1 MQTSM
6 PNPEEVKVPVE
17 PDGTQ
22 IVEEQPTAETTA
34 ETATETTEAVETVK
48 EDATETPQ
56 AKSDAVEADPNVV
69 LSLKNVNIAH
79 RKLRVLTD
87 ISFTV
92 KKGEFVYLI
101 GKTGSGK
108 SSILKALIAE
118 IKPEG
123 TEANFIG
130 YDLLTLKTKRIP
142 ELRKKIGTVF
152 QDYQLLND
160 KTVLENLMFVLR
172 ATRWKDQKE
181 MLARCQEVL
190 ALVGLS
196 TKDFKLPS
204 QLSGGE
210 QQRVCIA
217 RALLNSPEVIL
228 ADEPTGSLDPIT
240 AEEIFQVFHNI
251 NKSGT
256 TVLMATHNF
265 QMINMFPSRTIC
277 IEDGKLIDSGV

>member
-6 PNPEEVKVPVE
+6 PNSEEETKVPETVETPVTEGAQLVDETPAATEEV
-17 PDGTQ
+17 
-22 IVEEQPTAETTA
+22 TAEVEQTTA
-34 ETATETTEAVETVK
+34 PVA
-48 EDATETPQ
+48 ETPNE
-56 AKSDAVEADPNVV
+56 SPVTVDPNSVV
-69 LSLKNVNIAH
+69 SFKNVNISH
-79 RKLRVLTD
+79 RKLRALTN
-87 ISFTV
+87 ISFQL

-108 SSILKALIAE
+108 SSILKTLIAE
-118 IKPEG
+118 IRPEG
-123 TEANFIG
+123 AEANMIG
-130 YDLLTLKTKRIP
+130 YDLLTLKSKKIP
-142 ELRKKIGTVF
+142 ELRKKIGVVF

-172 ATRWKDQKE
+172 ATRWKDRQA

-190 ALVGLS
+190 ALVGLT

-217 RALLNSPEVIL
+217 RALLNSPDVIL
-228 ADEPTGSLDPIT
+228 ADEPTGNLDPIS

-265 QMINMFPSRTIC
+265 QMIDKFPSRTIC

>member
-6 PNPEEVKVPVE
+6 PNSEEETKVPETVETPVPEGAQLVDETPAATEEV
-17 PDGTQ
+17 
-22 IVEEQPTAETTA
+22 TAEVEQTTA
-34 ETATETTEAVETVK
+34 PVA
-48 EDATETPQ
+48 ETPNE
-56 AKSDAVEADPNVV
+56 SPVTVDPNSVV
-69 LSLKNVNIAH
+69 SFKNVNISH
-79 RKLRVLTD
+79 RKLRALTN
-87 ISFTV
+87 ISFQL

-108 SSILKALIAE
+108 SSILKTLIAE
-118 IKPEG
+118 IRPEG
-123 TEANFIG
+123 AEANMIG
-130 YDLLTLKTKRIP
+130 YDLLTLKSKKIP
-142 ELRKKIGTVF
+142 ELRKKIGVVF

-172 ATRWKDQKE
+172 ATRWKDRQA

-190 ALVGLS
+190 ALVGLT

-217 RALLNSPEVIL
+217 RALLNSPDVIL
-228 ADEPTGSLDPIT
+228 ADEPTGNLDPIS

-251 NKSGT
+251 NKAGT

-265 QMINMFPSRTIC
+265 QMIDKFPSRTIC